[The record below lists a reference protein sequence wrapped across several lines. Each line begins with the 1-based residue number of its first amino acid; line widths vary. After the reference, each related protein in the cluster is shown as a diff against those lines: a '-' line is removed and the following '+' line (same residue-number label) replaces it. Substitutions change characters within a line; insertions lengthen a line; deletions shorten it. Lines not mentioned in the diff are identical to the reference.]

1 MTLLGCKLSAW
12 VKKIWIFSFW
22 LFSDTPY
29 CIVVKSQQNSKGD
42 LLAKSGKLIFQRRSF
57 LEGKIQKN
65 GKKFFKNFYC
75 SKTFVSKWFIKYLAH
90 INIEHTIT
98 ISLSVLLKINLFF
111 LKFDKLT
118 NTVLVQLLILTSS
131 FCLYLKVRLIK
142 FAHDVL
148 AKQ

>member
-1 MTLLGCKLSAW
+1 MSFLLFTLIYTCKQWWSLDIHI
-12 VKKIWIFSFW
+12 IWKEVYW
-22 LFSDTPY
+22 
-29 CIVVKSQQNSKGD
+29 QNPENF
-42 LLAKSGKLIFQRRSF
+42 FQGRSF

-65 GKKFFKNFYC
+65 GKNFFKKFYC